1 MAAFVEP
8 ALPKAGGLG
17 YHGRMRTALLCVVL
31 LLLGIIIGVDSVR
44 SGPPPGF
51 PPVGEIRA
59 LIRQRAPHVFLE
71 ELADAM
77 SAMTL
82 DGADLRA
89 LLAVLDQ
96 RSIQETAAEA
106 ATVEAIRGILLLENG
121 HPADAMP
128 RLGRAL
134 RDSEDHDERAAILQ
148 QLYQAAWSAG
158 REDEFRRLTSDTAL
172 LKEFP
177 GELEFSLKALAGR
190 NLGPPA
196 KRQLKMAMGWLILL
210 LLPWFIGEWRVR
222 RWRQQFPA
230 GSDRQGPYF
239 AFSRTPV
246 AATASFFSAALAL
259 ACNLPAGFGF
269 ARAFWPGVIH
279 LAAAWLLAGWP
290 AFRLDREVRGTTWS
304 YAAWLRNVTGMAAV
318 NAVLLVVPVAAWFI
332 LRAMTAGLPLWPVTW
347 PLGVGLGFPALC
359 GALFLL
365 YPLLVPWLLPM
376 RRVPADRCPDW
387 AAGLGVPLYRWNT
400 DGGKIFNAL
409 TFGYLT
415 PTQAIAVTSS
425 FADGFPPG
433 TLTAILEHEKG
444 HLARGHLFTYF
455 LLLLA
460 ASLVGGVYA
469 VTWPLQV
476 QRWLMTGPTPGQ
488 LIWFLA
494 VILTVTV
501 VFRRLARDYEV
512 EADASAAAAVGRETY
527 LQALTDLT
535 LANFLPERV
544 RAGEE
549 PLGIHPPLQ
558 ERKRRLRVA
567 DGDYFETGRPPAPA
581 ILVALWRSRL
591 ALDWKAGQA
600 EAEHLCALDYHL
612 TATDPAGRLKELAA
626 RHAGFGA
633 EALVRGDGSGL
644 EILACAQK
652 ACARRADPP
661 LPADRLCLLCSAGM
675 QAALNEP
682 GLAWSAAPNGCRLLR
697 PGKGTE

>member
-1 MAAFVEP
+1 
-8 ALPKAGGLG
+8 
-17 YHGRMRTALLCVVL
+17 MRTALLCVIL

-51 PPVGEIRA
+51 PPAGEIRA
-59 LIRQRAPHVFLE
+59 LIRQRQPHVFLG

-89 LLAVLDQ
+89 LLALLDQ
-96 RSIQETAAEA
+96 RGVQETSAEA
-106 ATVEAIRGILLLENG
+106 ATVEAIRGIILLENG
-121 HPADAMP
+121 HPAAAMA

-134 RDSEDHDERAAILQ
+134 RDSDDRDERVAILQ
-148 QLYQAAWSAG
+148 QLFQAAWNAD
-158 REDEFRRLTSDTAL
+158 REDEFRRLTSDTVL

-177 GELEFSLKALAGR
+177 GELEFYLKALAGR
-190 NLGPPA
+190 RLGPPV
-196 KRQLKMAMGWLILL
+196 KRQVKMAMGWLILVL
-210 LLPWFIGEWRVR
+210 VPWFIGEWRVR

-239 AFSRTPV
+239 AFARTPV
-246 AATASFFSAALAL
+246 AAITSLMSAALAL
-259 ACNLPAGFGF
+259 ALNLPGGLGF
-269 ARAFWPGVIH
+269 ARGFWPGVVH
-279 LAAAWLLAGWP
+279 LAAAYLLAGWP
-290 AFRLDREVRGTTWS
+290 VFRLDREVRGTTWS

-318 NAVLLVVPVAAWFI
+318 NAILLVVPVAAWFI
-332 LRAMTAGLPLWPVTW
+332 LRTMTAGLPLWPVTW

-359 GALFLL
+359 GALSLL
-365 YPLLVPWLLPM
+365 YPLAVPWLLPM
-376 RRVPADRCPDW
+376 RRVPADQRPDW
-387 AAGLGVPLYRWNT
+387 AAGLAVPLYRWHT
-400 DGGKIFNAL
+400 DGGRVFNAL
-409 TFGYLT
+409 AFGYLT
-415 PTQAIAVTSS
+415 PTQAVAVTSCI
-425 FADGFPPG
+425 ADEFPPAA
-433 TLTAILEHEKG
+433 LRAILEHEKG

-476 QRWLMTGPTPGQ
+476 QRWLMVGPTPNQ
-488 LIWFLA
+488 LVWFLI
-494 VILTVTV
+494 VILAVTGG
-501 VFRRLARDYEV
+501 FRRLAREYEA

-527 LQALTDLT
+527 LQALTDLN

-544 RAGEE
+544 RSGEE
-549 PLGIHPPLQ
+549 PLGVHSPLQ

-612 TATDPAGRLKELAA
+612 TAADPAGRLKELAA
-626 RHAGFGA
+626 RHAEFGA
-633 EALVRGDGSGL
+633 EALVRSDGAGL

-652 ACARRADPP
+652 ACARRADPQ
-661 LPADRLCLLCSAGM
+661 LPADRICLLCSAGM
-675 QAALNEP
+675 QAALHEP
-682 GLAWSAAPNGCRLLR
+682 GLVWTAAPHGCRLLR
-697 PGKGTE
+697 SGRTPG